1 MVATMNNL
9 DFLNYFRNME
19 PMKYYEGDTSS
30 QKAQDMI
37 SNKDSKYFA
46 MRKYDGEWCR
56 AIIAED
62 GVLLQSRSVSKI
74 TGTYGD
80 KTELVPHITEELKN
94 KWPAGTV
101 LLGELAFNDF
111 ESTSKDVGS
120 ILRCL
125 APKAIERQKTKK
137 LHFFVFDVLAY
148 KYEILLDKPF
158 SQRFVAYPEYA
169 DATYFQPALN
179 DSGEK
184 ANFMEFA
191 DWVWK
196 QGGEGIMIVRED
208 MIYAPGKRTAW
219 QSLKIKKN
227 LDVLNV
233 DVIGFIEPNKDYDG
247 TELEGWQ
254 YFVDENDRRVDYRE
268 ILNMT
273 LIPGLK
279 PVTKPYYFGWKN
291 GVVIR
296 YEGRTVKV
304 TSGLTD
310 QYRELFATKEMAELL
325 EQGKLKA
332 QITGMELTPD
342 SIRHPVFL
350 KIVET
355 K

>member
-1 MVATMNNL
+1 MVMTMNNL
-9 DFLNYFRNME
+9 DFVNYFRNME

-30 QKAQDMI
+30 QKTQDMI
-37 SNKDSKYFA
+37 NNKDSKYFA

-62 GVLLQSRSVSKI
+62 GVLLQSRSISKV

-80 KTELVPHITEELKN
+80 KTALVPHIAEELKN

-101 LLGELAFNDF
+101 LLGELAFDDF

-158 SQRFVAYPEYA
+158 SQRFVAYPEYG

-219 QSLKIKKN
+219 QSLKVKKS
-227 LDVLNV
+227 LETLRAK
-233 DVIGFIEPNKDYDG
+233 VIGFIEPNKNYEG
-247 TELEGWQ
+247 TELENWNFWIDDDGNL
-254 YFVDENDRRVDYRE
+254 FTKDRLMLG
-268 ILNMT
+268 IHINN
-273 LIPGLK
+273 PQ
-279 PVTKPYYFGWKN
+279 PVTKPFFYGWKN
-291 GVVIR
+291 GVVVD
-296 YEGRTVKV
+296 YEGRIVKV

-310 QYRELFATKEMAELL
+310 EIREYLASSTAKDLLDNRKLYAE
-325 EQGKLKA
+325 
-332 QITGMELTPD
+332 ITGMELTPD
-342 SIRHPVFL
+342 SIRHPIFL
-350 KIVET
+350 KII